1 MFQVGFVHFFKTF
14 QQLCSANFL
23 QTFYI
28 HKDLSSP
35 FIIISITMCQAYGQ
49 MVFKPGGGLSPDR
62 SLYPRPDR
70 PLSPFFIS
78 NCLLTP
84 VSLFPCNQ
92 GLTVEDVCKQ
102 LRRLY
107 VVKNFSLEHSVS
119 ITCDPS
125 FSASNEIHVCIVS
138 TSSHLPAPSLT
149 FAFLPPVMH
158 SYKKKQKTTS
168 IYSLQRVIS
177 AAISHVL
184 MVVLCHPLAA
194 SKYVR

>member
-1 MFQVGFVHFFKTF
+1 MWAYHRTEAFTRGQIV
-14 QQLCSANFL
+14 
-23 QTFYI
+23 FY
-28 HKDLSSP
+28 LP
-35 FIIISITMCQAYGQ
+35 
-49 MVFKPGGGLSPDR
+49 
-62 SLYPRPDR
+62 
-70 PLSPFFIS
+70 

-138 TSSHLPAPSLT
+138 TSSHPPAPSLT
-149 FAFLPPVMH
+149 FAFLPPLMH
-158 SYKKKQKTTS
+158 SYKKKTNKKILLLFIACS
-168 IYSLQRVIS
+168 V
-177 AAISHVL
+177 
-184 MVVLCHPLAA
+184 
-194 SKYVR
+194 